1 MQVPS
6 LPAAE
11 LTHVIQLALGPV
23 VLISGVGLLLLVLTN
38 RLGRIVDRARLLRVE
53 IPRAAAADA
62 THHRNELRVLVR
74 RARLILFAILCSV
87 LCVLGVALLIT
98 VLFVSAIAGR
108 PLTTVATLLF
118 TAAILGLTAGM
129 LAFAVEIIITVRTFR
144 LDAEGPEPSGR

>member
-1 MQVPS
+1 
-6 LPAAE
+6 
-11 LTHVIQLALGPV
+11 
-23 VLISGVGLLLLVLTN
+23 
-38 RLGRIVDRARLLRVE
+38 
-53 IPRAAAADA
+53 
-62 THHRNELRVLVR
+62 
-74 RARLILFAILCSV
+74 
-87 LCVLGVALLIT
+87 VALLIT